1 MSKKEFVE
9 EDIVYA
15 LYLNSIDSNHRY
27 AMGNSTKVLGYT
39 GESDY
44 LAITKK
50 GHIVEYEIKT
60 DHWDFERDFKDR
72 GNKLRRHEILSEL
85 TELGIMQKKMPN
97 QFYFV
102 CPRDVIKLEE
112 VPEYAGLMYV
122 DYSPK
127 LVHGNVQPMTI
138 LVKKAP
144 LLHDMICSDRRKTQF
159 VQEMVFRGMTYSR
172 GMFRQRRKK

>member
-15 LYLNSIDSNHRY
+15 LYLLSIESNHRY

-44 LAITKK
+44 LAINRK
-50 GHIVEYEIKT
+50 GHILEYEIKT

-72 GNKLRRHEILSEL
+72 GNKVRRHEILEGLSDL
-85 TELGIMQKKMPN
+85 PLMQKKMPN

-112 VPEYAGLMYV
+112 IPEYAGLIYV
-122 DYSPK
+122 DYSTK
-127 LVHGNVQPMTI
+127 LVHGHKQPKAVTI
-138 LVKKAP
+138 KKAP
-144 LLHDMICSDRRKTQF
+144 LLHDMICSERRKLRF
-159 VQEMVFRGMTYSR
+159 VQEMIFRGMTYSR
-172 GMFRQRRKK
+172 NMFRQRRKK